1 MVIQWICRDVNIASL
16 RALDSHL
23 KEKLITWLSPANL
36 ELHNIT
42 WDDPAS
48 LLEKIVA
55 YEVLFFSSF
64 FAFHVLYSHIAFLYK
79 FFLCLGCA
87 SNKQSYRSE
96 KKAGNR
102 SPLLWVLPSSNTW
115 LAIPF
120 LVKELNS
127 THFSVYYCSQCL
139 WIKISFSSLCG
150 RTFSSSW

>member
-1 MVIQWICRDVNIASL
+1 MGWSCVFVGKNCCIWG
-16 RALDSHL
+16 
-23 KEKLITWLSPANL
+23 T
-36 ELHNIT
+36 
-42 WDDPAS
+42 
-48 LLEKIVA
+48 
-55 YEVLFFSSF
+55 FFPPY
-64 FAFHVLYSHIAFLYK
+64 FAFHVLYSVITFLYK

-150 RTFSSSW
+150 RTFFLFLVNKFSRLFPMCFIIGMTLYESEHAAITRSRLCILS